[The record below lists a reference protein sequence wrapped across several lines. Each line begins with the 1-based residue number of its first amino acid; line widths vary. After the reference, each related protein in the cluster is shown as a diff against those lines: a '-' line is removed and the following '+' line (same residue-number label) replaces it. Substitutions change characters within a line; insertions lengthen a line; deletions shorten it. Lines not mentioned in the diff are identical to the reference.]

1 MILMIGGTEIIIILV
16 VVLLMF
22 GAKKLPILMKDFGK
36 GLKEFNKTKEDI
48 KKDLKIDDMDIVK
61 DIKNIKEVIKK

>member
-1 MILMIGGTEIIIILV
+1 MILMIGGSEILIILV

-22 GAKKLPILMKDFGK
+22 GAKKLPSLMKDVGK
-36 GLKEFNKTKEDI
+36 GVKEFNKTKEEI
-48 KKDLKIDDMDIVK
+48 KKELKVDDLNIVK